1 MDSNKCSFYNVHYT
15 AQIDLN
21 AKKKKAKFEKKDYGA
36 CLDNCPS
43 SCHNIMF

>member
-21 AKKKKAKFEKKDYGA
+21 AKKAKCEKKDYGA
-36 CLDNCPS
+36 CLDNCLS
-43 SCHNIMF
+43 S